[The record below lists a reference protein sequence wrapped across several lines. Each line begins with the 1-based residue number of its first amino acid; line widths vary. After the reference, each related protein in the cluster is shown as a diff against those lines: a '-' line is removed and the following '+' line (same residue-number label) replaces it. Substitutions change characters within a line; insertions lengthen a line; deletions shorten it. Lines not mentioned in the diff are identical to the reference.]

1 MPSGSSIKADGSP
14 GRQARH
20 RVTSVLNRPVDTTSQ
35 ASPLAQLFQPVIVD
49 EAIPEDTHP
58 YARTRD
64 VVSYGPASRRR
75 MSSATTLHKI
85 IPTTRE
91 SENEIMSS
99 PEQGPGEQS
108 GLLWEPETAEETQE
122 EESTL
127 GSLEWARRLDSI
139 ERRQKRME
147 DLLGDILAVVG
158 RSDDGGDNL

>member
-14 GRQARH
+14 GRQVRH
-20 RVTSVLNRPVDTTSQ
+20 RITTALNRPVEAMAQ

-58 YARTRD
+58 FARTRD

-75 MSSATTLHKI
+75 LSSATTLHKI

-91 SENEIMSS
+91 RENEIVSS
-99 PEQGPGEQS
+99 PEQGLGEQS

-147 DLLGDILAVVG
+147 ELLGDILAMVG
-158 RSDDGGDNL
+158 RGDGGGDEL